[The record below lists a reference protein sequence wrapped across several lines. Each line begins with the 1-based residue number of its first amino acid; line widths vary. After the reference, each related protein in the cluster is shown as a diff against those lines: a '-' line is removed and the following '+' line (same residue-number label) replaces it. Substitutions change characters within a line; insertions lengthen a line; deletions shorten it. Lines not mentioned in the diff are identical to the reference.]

1 MGRWV
6 QVGGCWLVSKWGVG
20 CVVLPPPTP
29 PTTNISLLS
38 DVRQRT
44 NLAWR
49 ANNLSKYMQTT
60 APRTNIYFI
69 VRAKRVSNCYMQE
82 KKKLAV
88 RVSGCSANLGFSVEN
103 CLGFSVAYVYGQ
115 STVYLCLSKYIV
127 VQTQTGEGVPIQ
139 PAA

>member
-49 ANNLSKYMQTT
+49 ANTLSKYMQTT

-115 STVYLCLSKYIV
+115 STVYLCLSKHLSLIH
-127 VQTQTGEGVPIQ
+127 I
-139 PAA
+139 